1 MQSLFAL
8 RSPYLKFFM
17 HVTWWLFKRKQV
29 ITSIRMT
36 SFRKTNFLLLY
47 LMGLSVI
54 GLKVQAQSDTC
65 SCGLAALLD
74 RVNTQSS
81 FLTPD
86 SAAILVKLAQQNAA
100 RYNRLPQFK
109 LNAQANLGTNNNL
122 PGGYFSYGIVPGN
135 SKVRPDGNSST
146 ILTDLGIASVN
157 WTIYDFGENSALQQ
171 VAASNVEVERSKYN
185 QSKYQLQALAIDN
198 YLQWQRTEELMSIQ
212 LLHIQ
217 RNKEI
222 QHSVMVLA
230 KSGIKAGVDTS
241 IAEAE
246 ISKLRL
252 NYVELKGQAQQYKLM
267 LSALANVP
275 VDQLQVDT
283 NYIKKLVAINQA
295 ILPGA
300 DSTMASHPLLN
311 YYNSL
316 YLNSLDSER
325 LVKKSFLP
333 AVSLQGAVWG
343 RGSSVSSH
351 DEFRSLS
358 TGLGFERGNYLVGF
372 GITYDLFD
380 LKRKQVQLKTQ
391 QAATNVAEKEFQ
403 RQQLLLN
410 LNENKV
416 DAQLVTAGERLQE
429 IPHQLA
435 AAQAAY
441 RQQLSLYKNGLTSIL
456 ELNTALEVLYRA
468 ETDLIRARYLY
479 SQMLFEKA
487 INNNQ
492 VQTLLQFTN

>member
-1 MQSLFAL
+1 MI
-8 RSPYLKFFM
+8 
-17 HVTWWLFKRKQV
+17 LFKKANSL
-29 ITSIRMT
+29 I
-36 SFRKTNFLLLY
+36 LY
-47 LMGLSVI
+47 ICLSVI
-54 GLKVQAQSDTC
+54 GVAAQAQSDTC
-65 SCGLAALLD
+65 TCGLKELLD
-74 RVNTQSS
+74 KVNTQSS

-86 SAAILVKLAQQNAA
+86 SAAILVKLAQQHAA
-100 RYNRLPQFK
+100 RFNRLPEFK

-122 PGGYFSYGIVPGN
+122 PGGYFSYGVVPSN
-135 SKVRPDGNSST
+135 SKVRTEGNSST

-157 WTIYDFGENSALQQ
+157 YTLYDFGENNALQQ
-171 VAASNVEVERSKYN
+171 VAASNVEVEKAKYN
-185 QSKYQLQALAIDN
+185 QSKYQLQAMAIDN
-198 YLQWQRTEELMSIQ
+198 YLQWQRTEEFMAIQ

-222 QHSVMVLA
+222 QRSITVLA
-230 KSGIKAGVDTS
+230 KSGIKPGVDTS

-252 NYVELKGQAQQYKLM
+252 NYVELKGQRQQYKLM

-275 VDQLQVDT
+275 IEQLQVDT
-283 NYIKKLVAINQA
+283 NYINRVVALNQA
-295 ILPGA
+295 ILPAA
-300 DSTMASHPLLN
+300 DSAMASHPLLS

-316 YLNSLDSER
+316 YQNSLYRER
-325 LVKKSFLP
+325 LVKKSYLP
-333 AVSLQGAVWG
+333 TVSLQGAVWG
-343 RGSSVSSH
+343 RGSSVNAR
-351 DEFRSLS
+351 DEFSNLS
-358 TGLGFERGNYLVGF
+358 KGFGFQRGNYLVGV

-391 QAATNVAEKEFQ
+391 QASTNYAEKEFQ

-441 RQQLSLYKNGLTSIL
+441 RQQLSLYKNGLTTIL

-468 ETDLIRARYLY
+468 ETDLIRAKYMY
-479 SQMLFEKA
+479 VQMLFEKA
-487 INNNQ
+487 INSNQ

>member
-1 MQSLFAL
+1 MTWLLFQH
-8 RSPYLKFFM
+8 R
-17 HVTWWLFKRKQV
+17 QV

-36 SFRKTNFLLLY
+36 SFRKVNFLLLY
-47 LMGLSVI
+47 IIMGLSVI
-54 GLKVQAQSDTC
+54 GLSARAQTDTC
-65 SCGLAALLD
+65 SCGLKELLD

-100 RYNRLPQFK
+100 RFNRLPEFK

-135 SKVRPDGNSST
+135 SKVRAEGNSST
-146 ILTDLGIASVN
+146 ILTDLGIANVN

-171 VAASNVEVERSKYN
+171 VAASNVQVERSKYN

-198 YLQWQRTEELMSIQ
+198 YLQWQRTEEFMSIQ

-230 KSGIKAGVDTS
+230 KSGIKPGVDTS

-267 LSALANVP
+267 LSALANIP
-275 VDQLQVDT
+275 VEQLQVDT
-283 NYIKKLVAINQA
+283 NYIKKLIAINQA
-295 ILPGA
+295 ILPEA
-300 DSTMASHPLLN
+300 DSAMASHPLLN

-316 YLNSLDSER
+316 YQNSLDRER

-333 AVSLQGAVWG
+333 TVSLQGAVWG
-343 RGSSVSSH
+343 RGSSISSS

-358 TGLGFERGNYLVGF
+358 KGFGFERGNYLVGF

-391 QAATNVAEKEFQ
+391 QATTNYAEKEFQ

-468 ETDLIRARYLY
+468 ETDLIRARYMY
-479 SQMLFEKA
+479 CQMLFEKA
-487 INNNQ
+487 INSNQ
-492 VQTLLQFTN
+492 VSSLLQFTN

>member
-1 MQSLFAL
+1 VQA
-8 RSPYLKFFM
+8 
-17 HVTWWLFKRKQV
+17 
-29 ITSIRMT
+29 
-36 SFRKTNFLLLY
+36 KTDTCAC
-47 LMGLSVI
+47 
-54 GLKVQAQSDTC
+54 GLKE
-65 SCGLAALLD
+65 LLD
-74 RVNTQSS
+74 KVNTESS

-100 RYNRLPQFK
+100 RYNRLPEFR

-122 PGGYFSYGIVPGN
+122 PGGYFSYGVVPSN
-135 SKVRPDGNSST
+135 SKVRTEGNSST
-146 ILTDLGIASVN
+146 ILTDLGIASLN
-157 WTIYDFGENSALQQ
+157 YTLYDFGENNALQQ
-171 VAASNVEVERSKYN
+171 VAASNVQVERSKYD

-222 QHSVMVLA
+222 QKSITVLA
-230 KSGIKAGVDTS
+230 KSGIKPGVDTS

-252 NYVELKGQAQQYKLM
+252 NYVELKGQRQQYKLM

-275 VDQLQVDT
+275 IEQLQVDT
-283 NYIKKLVAINQA
+283 NYINRVVALNQSL
-295 ILPGA
+295 LPAA
-300 DSTMASHPLLN
+300 DSAMAGHPVLN

-316 YLNSLDSER
+316 YQNSLDRER

-333 AVSLQGAVWG
+333 TVSLQGAVWG
-343 RGSSVSSH
+343 RGSSVSAS

-358 TGLGFERGNYLVGF
+358 KGFGFERGNYLVGL

-391 QAATNVAEKEFQ
+391 QAGTNYAEKEFQ
-403 RQQLLLN
+403 RQQMLLT

-441 RQQLSLYKNGLTSIL
+441 RQQLSLYKNGLTTIL

-468 ETDLIRARYLY
+468 ETDFIRARYMY
-479 SQMLFEKA
+479 VQMLFEKA
-487 INNNQ
+487 INGNQ

>member
-1 MQSLFAL
+1 MI
-8 RSPYLKFFM
+8 
-17 HVTWWLFKRKQV
+17 LFKQA
-29 ITSIRMT
+29 
-36 SFRKTNFLLLY
+36 NFLFIY
-47 LMGLSVI
+47 ICLSVI
-54 GLKVQAQSDTC
+54 GVSAQAQTDSCAC
-65 SCGLAALLD
+65 SLKDLLD

-86 SAAILVKLAQQNAA
+86 SAAILVKLAQQHAA
-100 RYNRLPQFK
+100 RYNRLPQFN

-122 PGGYFSYGIVPGN
+122 PGGYFSYGVVPSN
-135 SKVRPDGNSST
+135 SKVRTEGNSST
-146 ILTDLGIASVN
+146 ILTDLGIASLN
-157 WTIYDFGENSALQQ
+157 YTLYDFGEDRALQQ
-171 VAASNVEVERSKYN
+171 VAASNVQVEKSKYN
-185 QSKYQLQALAIDN
+185 QSKYQLQAMAIDN
-198 YLQWQRTEELMSIQ
+198 FLQWQRTEEFMAIQ

-222 QHSVMVLA
+222 QKSITVLA
-230 KSGIKAGVDTS
+230 KSGIKPGVDTS

-252 NYVELKGQAQQYKLM
+252 NYVELKGQRQQYKLM
-267 LSALANVP
+267 LSALADVP
-275 VDQLQVDT
+275 IEQLQVDT
-283 NYIKKLVAINQA
+283 NYINKVVALNQA
-295 ILPGA
+295 ILPAA
-300 DSTMASHPLLN
+300 DSAMASHPLLN
-311 YYNSL
+311 YYSSL
-316 YLNSLDSER
+316 YQNSLDRER
-325 LVKKSFLP
+325 LVKKSYLP
-333 AVSLQGAVWG
+333 NVSLQGAVWG
-343 RGSSVSSH
+343 RGSSVSAG

-358 TGLGFERGNYLVGF
+358 KGFGFERGNYLVGV

-391 QAATNVAEKEFQ
+391 QASTNYAEKEFQ
-403 RQQLLLN
+403 RQQMLLN

-441 RQQLSLYKNGLTSIL
+441 RQQLSLYKNGLTTIL

-468 ETDLIRARYLY
+468 ETDLIRARYMY
-479 SQMLFEKA
+479 VQMLFEKA
-487 INNNQ
+487 INSNQ

>member
-1 MQSLFAL
+1 
-8 RSPYLKFFM
+8 
-17 HVTWWLFKRKQV
+17 
-29 ITSIRMT
+29 MT
-36 SFRKTNFLLLY
+36 SFRKANFLLLY
-47 LMGLSVI
+47 LGLSVL
-54 GLKVQAQSDTC
+54 GLNAYAQSDTC
-65 SCGLAALLD
+65 ACGLATLLD
-74 RVNTQSS
+74 RVNTQSA

-100 RYNRLPQFK
+100 RFNRLPEFN
-109 LNAQANLGTNNNL
+109 LNAQVNLGTNNNL
-122 PGGYFSYGIVPGN
+122 PGGYFSYGVVPSN
-135 SKVRPDGNSST
+135 SKVRTEGNSST
-146 ILTDLGIASVN
+146 ILTDLGIANVN
-157 WTIYDFGENSALQQ
+157 WTLYDFGENRALQQ
-171 VAASNVEVERSKYN
+171 VAASNVEVEKSKYN
-185 QSKYQLQALAIDN
+185 QSKYQLQAVAIDN
-198 YLQWQRTEELMSIQ
+198 YLQWLRTEEFMSIQ

-230 KSGIKAGVDTS
+230 KSGIKPGVDTS

-252 NYVELKGQAQQYKLM
+252 NYVQLKGQAQQFKLM
-267 LSALANVP
+267 LSALGNIP
-275 VDQLQVDT
+275 VEKLQADT
-283 NYIKKLVAINQA
+283 NYINKIVAVNQA
-295 ILPGA
+295 TLPGA
-300 DSTMASHPLLN
+300 DSAMASHPLLN

-316 YLNSLDSER
+316 YQNSIDKER

-333 AVSLQGAVWG
+333 TVSLQGAIWG
-343 RGSSVSSH
+343 RGSSVSSR
-351 DEFRSLS
+351 DEFRSL
-358 TGLGFERGNYLVGF
+358 TKGFGFERGNYLVGV

-380 LKRKQVQLKTQ
+380 LKRKQLQLRTQ
-391 QAATNVAEKEFQ
+391 QAATNYAEKQFQ
-403 RQQLLLN
+403 QQQMLLN

-416 DAQLVTAGERLQE
+416 DAQLVTATEGLQE

-468 ETDLIRARYLY
+468 ETDLIRAKYVY

-487 INNNQ
+487 INSNQ

>member
-1 MQSLFAL
+1 
-8 RSPYLKFFM
+8 M
-17 HVTWWLFKRKQV
+17 HVIWMLFKHRQV

-36 SFRKTNFLLLY
+36 SFRKANFLLLY
-47 LMGLSVI
+47 ILGLSLI
-54 GLKVQAQSDTC
+54 GLRASAQADTC
-65 SCGLAALLD
+65 ACGLKELLE
-74 RVNTQSS
+74 RVNTQSA

-100 RYNRLPQFK
+100 RINRLPEFN
-109 LNAQANLGTNNNL
+109 LNAQVNLGTNNNL
-122 PGGYFSYGIVPGN
+122 PGGYFSNGIVPGN
-135 SKVRPDGNSST
+135 SKVRTEGNSST
-146 ILTDLGIASVN
+146 ILTDLGIANVN
-157 WTIYDFGENSALQQ
+157 WTIYDFGENRALQQ

-185 QSKYQLQALAIDN
+185 QSKYQLQATAIDN
-198 YLQWQRTEELMSIQ
+198 YLQWLRTEEFMSIQ

-222 QHSVMVLA
+222 QQSIMVLA
-230 KSGIKAGVDTS
+230 KSGIKPGVDTS

-252 NYVELKGQAQQYKLM
+252 NYVQLKGQAQQYKLM
-267 LSALANVP
+267 LSAVAGIP
-275 VDQLQVDT
+275 VEQLQADT
-283 NYIKKLVAINQA
+283 NYINKIVVINQA
-295 ILPGA
+295 IFPGA
-300 DSTMASHPLLN
+300 DSAMANHPLLN
-311 YYNSL
+311 YYNSI
-316 YLNSLDSER
+316 YLNSLDKER

-343 RGSSVSSH
+343 RGSSVSAS
-351 DEFRSLS
+351 DQFRSLS
-358 TGLGFERGNYLVGF
+358 TGVGFERGNYLVGL

-380 LKRKQVQLKTQ
+380 LKRKQVQLRTQ

-416 DAQLVTAGERLQE
+416 DAQLVTAGEGLQE

-468 ETDLIRARYLY
+468 ETDLIRAKYVY

-487 INNNQ
+487 INSNQ

>member
-1 MQSLFAL
+1 MILIKKASFLFI
-8 RSPYLKFFM
+8 Y
-17 HVTWWLFKRKQV
+17 
-29 ITSIRMT
+29 IG
-36 SFRKTNFLLLY
+36 LL
-47 LMGLSVI
+47 VI
-54 GLKVQAQSDTC
+54 GSSVQAQRD
-65 SCGLAALLD
+65 SCACRLKALLD
-74 RVNTQSS
+74 KVNTQSA

-100 RYNRLPQFK
+100 RYNRLPEFN
-109 LNAQANLGTNNNL
+109 LNAQVNLGTNNNL
-122 PGGYFSYGIVPGN
+122 PGGYFSNGIVPGN
-135 SKVRPDGNSST
+135 SKVRTEGNSST
-146 ILTDLGIASVN
+146 ILTDLGIANVN
-157 WTIYDFGENSALQQ
+157 YVLYDFGQNNALQQ
-171 VAASNVEVERSKYN
+171 VAASNVQVERSKYD
-185 QSKYQLQALAIDN
+185 QSKYQLQAVAIDN
-198 YLQWQRTEELMSIQ
+198 YLQWQRTEELMAIQ

-222 QHSVMVLA
+222 QQSITVLA
-230 KSGIKAGVDTS
+230 KSGIKPGVDTS

-252 NYVELKGQAQQYKLM
+252 NYVELKGLRQQYKLM
-267 LSALANVP
+267 LSALAGVP
-275 VDQLQVDT
+275 IEQLQADT
-283 NYIKKLVAINQA
+283 NYINKVVGLNQA
-295 ILPGA
+295 ILPAA
-300 DSTMASHPLLN
+300 DSAMASHPLLN
-311 YYNSL
+311 YYHSL
-316 YLNSLDSER
+316 YQNSLDKER
-325 LVKKSFLP
+325 LVKKSYLP
-333 AVSLQGAVWG
+333 TVSLQGAVWG
-343 RGSSVSSH
+343 RGSSVSAG

-358 TGLGFERGNYLVGF
+358 KGFGFQRGNYLVGV

-391 QAATNVAEKEFQ
+391 QAATNYADKELQ
-403 RQQLLLN
+403 RQQMLLG

-429 IPHQLA
+429 IPHQLT

-479 SQMLFEKA
+479 CQMLFEKA
-487 INNNQ
+487 INSNQ